1 MPALQHL
8 TSREM
13 IDKLISFDTT
23 SHLSNLALI
32 EFVEGY
38 LASHG
43 VASQRVTNEDRTK
56 ANLFATLGP
65 ADAAGGIVLSGH
77 TDVVPV
83 EGQDWTSDP
92 FSVIEREG
100 KLFGRG
106 TSDMK
111 SFIAVALA
119 FVPAF
124 LKDGPKI
131 PVHFALSY
139 DEEVGCLGVRPMI
152 DEIIRDLPRPQ
163 VVIVGEP
170 SSMKVVNAH
179 KSIQS
184 YATVVTG
191 LESHSSATD
200 KGVNAVMYAAELI
213 GFLSQMAEE
222 MRQRGD
228 ASGRF
233 RPPYTTVNVG
243 PIRGGTALNII
254 PKTCSFLWEY
264 RALPDLDPDEI
275 ITRFN
280 AHVEENVLPRMR
292 AVHPGATVETR
303 VRAQAPGLAPDEG
316 SPAETLVLKLAQCN
330 AAEAVSYGTEA
341 GLFQL
346 ADIPTVVCG
355 PGDIAQA
362 HKPDEFVALSQIAE
376 CERFMRRLV
385 DYVSGRPI

>member
-1 MPALQHL
+1 MPAPMRL
-8 TSREM
+8 SPREM
-13 IDKLISFDTT
+13 IDKLVTFDTT
-23 SHLSNLALI
+23 SHLSNLALV
-32 EFVEGY
+32 EFVENY

-43 VASQRVTNEDRTK
+43 VAAQRVTNEDGTK

-65 ADAAGGIVLSGH
+65 ANAAGGIVLSGH

-83 EGQDWTSDP
+83 EGQDWSSDP
-92 FSVIEREG
+92 FTVVERHG

-119 FVPAF
+119 FVPEF
-124 LKDGPKI
+124 LKDGPQI

-152 DEIIRDLPRPQ
+152 DGIIRGMPRPQ

-184 YATVVTG
+184 YSTTVTG

-222 MRQRGD
+222 MRRRGD

-264 RALPDLDPDEI
+264 RALPDLDPEEI

-292 AVHPGATVETR
+292 AVHPGAKIETKI
-303 VRAQAPGLAPDEG
+303 RAQAPGLAPDEG
-316 SPAETLVLKLAQCN
+316 SAGETLVLKLAQCN

-362 HKPDEFVALSQIAE
+362 HKPDEFVELSQIAE
-376 CERFMRRLV
+376 CERFMRRLA

>member
-1 MPALQHL
+1 MRLSP
-8 TSREM
+8 REM
-13 IDKLISFDTT
+13 IDKLVTFDTT
-23 SHLSNLALI
+23 SHLSNLALV
-32 EFVEGY
+32 EFVENY

-43 VASQRVTNEDRTK
+43 VAAQRVTNEDGTK

-65 ADAAGGIVLSGH
+65 ANAAGGIVLSGH

-83 EGQDWTSDP
+83 EGQDWSSDP
-92 FSVIEREG
+92 FTVVERHG

-119 FVPAF
+119 FVPEF
-124 LKDGPKI
+124 LKDGPQI

-152 DEIIRDLPRPQ
+152 DGIIRGMPRPQ

-184 YATVVTG
+184 YSTTVTG

-222 MRQRGD
+222 MRRRGD

-264 RALPDLDPDEI
+264 RALPDLDPEEI

-292 AVHPGATVETR
+292 AVHPGAKIETKI
-303 VRAQAPGLAPDEG
+303 RAQAPGLAPDEG
-316 SPAETLVLKLAQCN
+316 SAGETLVLKLAQCN

-362 HKPDEFVALSQIAE
+362 HKPDEFVELSQIAE
-376 CERFMRRLV
+376 CERFMRRLA

>member
-1 MPALQHL
+1 MPAPQRL
-8 TSREM
+8 SPREM
-13 IDKLISFDTT
+13 IETLISFDTT
-23 SHLSNLALI
+23 SHLSNLALV

-43 VASQRVTNEDRTK
+43 VAAQRVTNEDGTK

-83 EGQDWTSDP
+83 EGQDWSSDP
-92 FSVIEREG
+92 FRVVERDG
-100 KLFGRG
+100 KLYGRG

-119 FVPAF
+119 FVPEF
-124 LKDGPKI
+124 LKGGPQI

-152 DEIIRDLPRPQ
+152 DGIIRGMPKPQ

-213 GFLSQMAEE
+213 GFLTQIAEE
-222 MRQRGD
+222 MRERGD

-254 PKTCSFLWEY
+254 PKTCRFLWEY

-275 ITRFN
+275 VTRFN
-280 AHVEENVLPRMR
+280 AHAENEVLPRMR
-292 AVHPGATVETR
+292 AVHPGAKIETTL
-303 VRAQAPGLAPDEG
+303 RAQAPGLAPEEG
-316 SPAETLVLKLAQCN
+316 SPAETLVLKLAQGN

-362 HKPDEFVALSQIAE
+362 HKPDEFVELSQIAE
-376 CERFMRRLV
+376 CERFMRRLA